1 MYKISKIEV
10 QGFWGQHKIETDFHS
25 DINIFI
31 GRNGTGKTTFINLL
45 QAVLSVDLDLLYN
58 LQYDKIIVY
67 LKDKNKRRK
76 IELQK
81 VSEELEY
88 KRIEYR
94 IGTTKFNLP
103 FLPERDVR
111 FLNKNNGRIHP
122 RITQEIFLI
131 KKSLKEL
138 IDISYLSVHRDNI
151 YKNEDIREY
160 RREDVFNAIDTRLD
174 ELLGNLT
181 SYELQLETELSKL
194 SKEFQE
200 NVLRSML
207 FNLEFDSIN
216 INEEVKLD
224 LRQISIGL
232 KQAYRS
238 LGILDTQTSES
249 IELHVKAI
257 SNAVEGINNHV
268 KDNKLP
274 VYPDMVTPLTLLR
287 RTRKIIKLSSD
298 LEEQKKNIFQPINK
312 YLELLNEFHDT
323 KKFSIKT
330 TKSQGLIVH
339 KGEMPIPLSQLSSGE
354 KQLIIIL
361 TETLLQ
367 KSKETLFIA
376 DEPEL
381 SLHIE
386 WQRKVISSITK
397 LNPNAQIIIATHSP
411 EIVGKYKEKSINME
425 NIIYG

>member
-1 MYKISKIEV
+1 MYKIDNITI
-10 QGFWGQHKIETDFHS
+10 QGFWGEHKIETNFHS

-45 QAVLSVDLDLLYN
+45 QALLSVDLELLYS
-58 LQYDKIIVY
+58 LQYDKIIVN
-67 LKDKNKRRK
+67 LKDHSKKRK
-76 IELQK
+76 IELTK
-81 VSEELEY
+81 VFEGLEY
-88 KRIEYR
+88 KRIEYK
-94 IGTTKFNLP
+94 IGTTKYSLP
-103 FLPERDVR
+103 FLPERELR

-122 RITQEIFLI
+122 RINQEIFNI
-131 KKSLKEL
+131 KKNLKEL
-138 IDISYLSVHRDNI
+138 IDVSYLSVHRDNL
-151 YKNEDIREY
+151 YKNDDSREF
-160 RREDVFNAIDTRLD
+160 RREDVYNAIDSRLE

-181 SYELQLETELSKL
+181 IYELQLETELSKL

-216 INEEVKLD
+216 IKEEVKLD
-224 LRQISIGL
+224 IRQISIGL

-238 LGILDTQTSES
+238 LGILDTQTTES
-249 IELHVKAI
+249 VDLHVKAI
-257 SNAVEGINNHV
+257 GNAVEGINNHV
-268 KDNKLP
+268 KDNSLP

-298 LEEQKKNIFQPINK
+298 LEDHKKLIFQPINR
-312 YLELLNEFHDT
+312 YLELLNEFHDS
-323 KKFSIKT
+323 KKFTIKT

-339 KGEMPIPLSQLSSGE
+339 KGDMTIPLTQLSSGE
-354 KQLIIIL
+354 KQLIILL
-361 TETLLQ
+361 TEALLQ

-386 WQRKVISSITK
+386 WQRKVISSISI

-411 EIVGKYKEKSINME
+411 EIVGKFKDKAINME